1 MQGASDS
8 TDNKPKVSNNAIVA
22 IIALYTGY
30 STSRWEKINGAEG
43 NWKLLGTNK
52 DKSSPLKDKKKLY
65 RRSEKTHVKVFYVG
79 IICSETLKGV
89 QYN

>member
-30 STSRWEKINGAEG
+30 STSRWEKINVAEG
-43 NWKLLGTNK
+43 N
-52 DKSSPLKDKKKLY
+52 
-65 RRSEKTHVKVFYVG
+65 
-79 IICSETLKGV
+79 
-89 QYN
+89 

>member
-30 STSRWEKINGAEG
+30 SASRWEKINGAEG
-43 NWKLLGTNK
+43 N
-52 DKSSPLKDKKKLY
+52 
-65 RRSEKTHVKVFYVG
+65 
-79 IICSETLKGV
+79 
-89 QYN
+89 